1 MDVCSW
7 DWSIIATYQNVMET
21 YLGVAA
27 TIASPIIV
35 AVYIYNKWHDQKGK
49 EVIANEAKKL
59 LDNVNELKIKRN
71 ILSNMYLIEDIDKI
85 ESTLSDF
92 RDKNSKIIIE
102 IDSFIDLIKK
112 KKFKTT
118 EILLIRNVMYD
129 LYIKITLVL
138 DKIKNID
145 QIKTSKEMGNIGNFL
160 DKYQSEILKL
170 IDILVSH
177 ALYMEI
183 PSKSA

>member
-1 MDVCSW
+1 MV
-7 DWSIIATYQNVMET
+7 Y
-21 YLGVAA
+21 VALQ
-27 TIASPIIV
+27 V
-35 AVYIYNKWHDQKGK
+35 
-49 EVIANEAKKL
+49 L
-59 LDNVNELKIKRN
+59 LCR
-71 ILSNMYLIEDIDKI
+71 
-85 ESTLSDF
+85 TLSDF